1 MEKTNKKKKQTN
13 FLKENSDLAS
23 QLDCG
28 SERLSILHLFNFYA
42 YCCRLLTATRQ
53 WFCLL

>member
-1 MEKTNKKKKQTN
+1 MEKTKKKKKQTN

>member
-1 MEKTNKKKKQTN
+1 MEKTNNKKKRTKL
-13 FLKENSDLAS
+13 FFKNSDLAS

-28 SERLSILHLFNFYA
+28 SEKLSILHLFNFYA
-42 YCCRLLTATRQ
+42 YGCRLLTATRQ